1 MTIEQLRYYQ
11 SIAKAQ
17 LPELFAR
24 ALANQDPE
32 AEVKAEE
39 AFKAL
44 QKRER
49 LLAEEIRRLDT
60 ENLSSCAGNCRR
72 VVTRQREIRI

>member
-1 MTIEQLRYYQ
+1 MTLEELRYYQ

-24 ALANQDPE
+24 ALATKEPE
-32 AEVKAEE
+32 AEAKAEE

-44 QKRER
+44 QARER

-60 ENLSSCAGNCRR
+60 ENSS
-72 VVTRQREIRI
+72 T